1 MFRDKYKEHFNNIK
15 PREELINKVK
25 KEMLDIENSKK
36 KKEVFINKKLVLSF
50 AILALVLGVNYLTQF
65 SQIKILEKNEAS
77 ISTERINDERT
88 DSEIGSLNNAEVVEE
103 NFKVNTESFLR
114 EENYIN
120 FGEVEHELEE
130 SSIALDSSN
139 LNEEV
144 LNYEEY
150 LNYLGENP
158 IPSYIPEGF
167 ILNEDLESLKINTFY
182 NKAGEM
188 VFDSLTLSY
197 IFKESLGDKPSR
209 SIDISVSKI
218 NYLDGGIDGRVI
230 YTGDLETSII
240 NNREVNLGYENLISK
255 KMHSEE
261 ERKEINKND
270 EHSLYVAK
278 FNKNGVYYIIKTCY
292 LEKEEFL
299 EILKSIL

>member
-1 MFRDKYKEHFNNIK
+1 MFRDKYKEHFNNINPK
-15 PREELINKVK
+15 EELINKVK
-25 KEMLDIENSKK
+25 KEMLDVENSKK

-88 DSEIGSLNNAEVVEE
+88 DSEISSLNNDEVVEE

-139 LNEEV
+139 LNKEV

-167 ILNEDLESLKINTFY
+167 ILNEDLENLKINTFY
-182 NKAGEM
+182 NKAGEI

-209 SIDISVSKI
+209 SIDISVSKT
-218 NYLDGGIDGRVI
+218 NYLDGGIDGKVI

-270 EHSLYVAK
+270 EHSLYVAR
-278 FNKNGVYYIIKTCY
+278 FNKNGVYFTIKTCY
-292 LEKEEFL
+292 LGKEEFL
-299 EILKSIL
+299 EILKSII